1 MSLFYISSK
10 FVLRLFYIFTI
21 KQNELKGLIEKY
33 SVNEALVSEIQRL
46 KEENNRLKSKYWM
59 EFPNTL
65 SW

>member
-1 MSLFYISSK
+1 VQVEM
-10 FVLRLFYIFTI
+10 LRQFQIQ
-21 KQNELKGLIEKY
+21 QNELKGLIEKY